1 MKIELVVFDLAG
13 TTVQDNRDV
22 HRILQFALRK
32 HGVTISL
39 EDANS
44 VMGIPKPIAIKQLLA
59 LCDADGENSEARI
72 QRIHDDFVSTMI
84 AFYQY
89 DPSVREKSGAS
100 ELFRKLKERKL
111 KIVVD
116 TGFDR
121 AITAPLLERMGW
133 EAQGLIDGSVTSDEV
148 KRGRPYPDLVFRA
161 MEVAGVYDANKVA
174 KVGDTPFDLL
184 EGKSAGCQFV
194 IGITSGAFTREELQ
208 KEFHTHLIDD
218 LSELEKILN

>member
-32 HGVTISL
+32 HGITISL
-39 EDANS
+39 EDANA

-59 LCDADGENSEARI
+59 LRDPAGENGESRI
-72 QRIHDDFVSTMI
+72 QLIHDDFVSTMI

-89 DPSVREKSGAS
+89 DPSVREKLGAS

-111 KIVVD
+111 KVVVD

-121 AITAPLLERMGW
+121 EITAPLLERMGW
-133 EAQGLIDGSVTSDEV
+133 QAQGLIDGSVTSDEV
-148 KRGRPYPDLVFRA
+148 RRGRPHPDLIFKA
-161 MEVAGVYDANKVA
+161 MEITGITDASAVA
-174 KVGDTPFDLL
+174 KVGDTPFDLQ

-194 IGITSGAFTREELQ
+194 IGITSGAFAREDLQ
-208 KEFHTHLIDD
+208 KEFHTHLIDSLD
-218 LSELEKILN
+218 ELESILS

>member
-39 EDANS
+39 EDANA
-44 VMGIPKPIAIKQLLA
+44 VMGIPKPIAIKQLLELRDPTGDNTA
-59 LCDADGENSEARI
+59 LRI
-72 QRIHDDFVSTMI
+72 QLIHDDFVSTMI
-84 AFYQY
+84 AFYQF
-89 DPSVREKSGAS
+89 DPSVSEKSGAS
-100 ELFRKLKERKL
+100 ELFKRLKERKL
-111 KIVVD
+111 KVIVD

-121 AITAPLLERMGW
+121 EITTPLLERMGW

-148 KRGRPYPDLVFRA
+148 KLGRPHPDLIYKA
-161 MEVAGVYDANKVA
+161 MELTGVRDVSAVA
-174 KVGDTPFDLL
+174 KIGDTPSDLQ
-184 EGKSAGCQFV
+184 EGKAAGCQFV

-208 KEFHTHLIDD
+208 KEFHTHLIDR
-218 LSELEKILN
+218 LGELESILN